1 MKRMALFFLIFIH
14 IILPS
19 FAKAGKDIKDYES
32 KTGILYNYKETLYK
46 FTNCEFSVKLKDD
59 YKSLKIHYQS
69 KSNSKDLS
77 LKCNSYV
84 EHLTII
90 CVTETL
96 YWFACESLGFEQ
108 YFIWNKLS
116 DNLYEPFF
124 DMKESVEISKIDYE
138 NQILFGD
145 SWNSDKGIMPNQ
157 IVTLYLFSTEKQK
170 HFKIA
175 EKKGA
180 VFTVKLLE
188 DCKIEYEDQNGNLVI
203 FDYSEWIP
211 RNSGSSTVFSGSLYL
226 GKQFI
231 HTDEY
236 STVNITENSIKID
249 DKVESGKLYHES
261 KFDIFRSTS
270 INYIILN
277 CTVLDTYF
285 VYLVKT
291 SPTKKY
297 RYANWEITYGKT
309 LKVGAYNR
317 AKLVPFNVLQADS
330 YITEKDKSGN
340 EIKYVPEKNDL
351 FFVGSNPWAVKAENK
366 KIIYVD
372 TKRWRHPD
380 EKYLPISEIV
390 FVNGFVNPDKEYLY
404 EQNSRAKRIRISY
417 NKTTFE
423 TELKD
428 IGNFQVIHLPAS
440 INLNEKNNIKVEVLD
455 YYPGTKY
462 SDVVISGMYYMD
474 ATIN

>member
-1 MKRMALFFLIFIH
+1 M
-14 IILPS
+14 
-19 FAKAGKDIKDYES
+19 
-32 KTGILYNYKETLYK
+32 
-46 FTNCEFSVKLKDD
+46 
-59 YKSLKIHYQS
+59 
-69 KSNSKDLS
+69 
-77 LKCNSYV
+77 
-84 EHLTII
+84 
-90 CVTETL
+90 
-96 YWFACESLGFEQ
+96 
-108 YFIWNKLS
+108 
-116 DNLYEPFF
+116 
-124 DMKESVEISKIDYE
+124 
-138 NQILFGD
+138 
-145 SWNSDKGIMPNQ
+145 
-157 IVTLYLFSTEKQK
+157 
-170 HFKIA
+170 
-175 EKKGA
+175 
-180 VFTVKLLE
+180 
-188 DCKIEYEDQNGNLVI
+188 
-203 FDYSEWIP
+203 
-211 RNSGSSTVFSGSLYL
+211 
-226 GKQFI
+226 
-231 HTDEY
+231 
-236 STVNITENSIKID
+236 
-249 DKVESGKLYHES
+249 
-261 KFDIFRSTS
+261 
-270 INYIILN
+270 
-277 CTVLDTYF
+277 
-285 VYLVKT
+285 KT

-317 AKLVPFNVLQADS
+317 AKLVPFTVLQADS

-440 INLNEKNNIKVEVLD
+440 INPNEKNNIKVEVLD